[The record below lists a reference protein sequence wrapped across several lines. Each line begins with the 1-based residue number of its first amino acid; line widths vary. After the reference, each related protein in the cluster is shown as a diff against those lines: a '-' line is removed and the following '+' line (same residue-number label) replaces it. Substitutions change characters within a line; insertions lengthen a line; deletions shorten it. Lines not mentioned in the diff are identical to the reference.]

1 MKTTEIMNHGKR
13 PLRLALYGVAACA
26 ICCSPLALANVA
38 NISIV
43 NFAFTPSSVTI
54 NVNDSVKWTW
64 AGSPHSTTSDTGLW
78 ESGVQG
84 TGATFTHTFAS
95 PGSFPFHCS
104 VHPFMT
110 GTITVQSAG
119 MPPTVMISNPTNG
132 SVFAAPAT
140 VTLTATA
147 SDSDGSVTN
156 VEFFQG
162 TVSLGNVA
170 NSPYSVSVPN
180 LDAGNYMFSA
190 VATDNAGSTATN
202 SVMVRVVSPA
212 PITLSAPQ
220 KLSTTSFQFN
230 YSATIGLSYV
240 VERSADLSQ
249 WVARST
255 NTASSSSE
263 VFLDQNASN
272 NAGFYRVQ
280 LLPNP

>member
-1 MKTTEIMNHGKR
+1 MKTKIMNHGKR
-13 PLRLALYGVAACA
+13 PLRLAIFCLAAWA
-26 ICCSPLALANVA
+26 ICCSSLAWANVT

-43 NFAFTPSSVTI
+43 NFAFTPSSVGI
-54 NVNDSVKWTW
+54 NVNDSVKRTW
-64 AGSPHSTTSDTGLW
+64 AGSPHTTTSNTGLW
-78 ESGVQG
+78 DSGVQG
-84 TGATFTHTFAS
+84 TGATFTHMFAS
-95 PGSFPFHCS
+95 AGSFPFFCT

-110 GTITVQSAG
+110 GTVTVQAAD

-132 SVFAAPAT
+132 SVFPAPAT
-140 VTLTATA
+140 IKLTATA
-147 SDSDGSVTN
+147 SDSDRSVTN
-156 VEFFQG
+156 VQFFQE

-170 NSPYSVSVPN
+170 SSPYSVIVHN
-180 LDAGNYMFSA
+180 LDAGNYILSA
-190 VATDNAGSTATN
+190 VATDNAGGAATN

-212 PITLSAPQ
+212 PITLSAAQ

-255 NTASSSSE
+255 NTATSSSE
-263 VFLDQNASN
+263 VFLDQDASS

>member
-1 MKTTEIMNHGKR
+1 MKTKIMNHGKR
-13 PLRLALYGVAACA
+13 PLRLAIYGLAACA
-26 ICCSPLALANVA
+26 ICCSQLALANVT

-43 NFAFTPSSVTI
+43 NFAFTPSSVGI

-64 AGSPHSTTSDTGLW
+64 VGSPHTTTSNTGLW
-78 ESGVQG
+78 DSGVLG
-84 TGATFTHTFAS
+84 TGATFTHMFAS
-95 PGSFPFHCS
+95 AGSFPFFCS

-110 GTITVQSAG
+110 GTVTVQAAD

-147 SDSDGSVTN
+147 SDSDGDVTN
-156 VEFFQG
+156 VQFFQE
-162 TVSLGNVA
+162 TVSLGDVA
-170 NSPYSVSVPN
+170 NSPYSVIVPN
-180 LDAGNYMFSA
+180 LDTGNYMLSA
-190 VATDNAGSTATN
+190 VATDNAGSAATN

-212 PITLSAPQ
+212 PITLSAAQ
-220 KLSTTSFQFN
+220 RLSTTSFQFN

-255 NTASSSSE
+255 NTARSSSE
-263 VFLDQNASN
+263 VFLDQNASS

>member
-1 MKTTEIMNHGKR
+1 MNHGR
-13 PLRLALYGVAACA
+13 RALRLAIYGLAACA
-26 ICCSPLALANVA
+26 ICCSSVALANVA

-43 NFAFTPSSVTI
+43 NFAFTPSSVNI

-64 AGSPHSTTSDTGLW
+64 AGSPHSTTSNTGLW
-78 ESGVQG
+78 ESGVLG

-95 PGSFPFHCS
+95 AGSFPFHCS

-110 GTITVQSAG
+110 GTITVQSVD
-119 MPPTVMISNPTNG
+119 MPPTVIISNPTNG

-156 VEFFQG
+156 VQFFQE

-170 NSPYSVSVPN
+170 DSPYSVIVRN
-180 LDAGNYMFSA
+180 LDTGNYMLSA
-190 VATDNAGSTATN
+190 VATDNAGSTGTN

-220 KLSTTSFQFN
+220 RLSTTSFRFN

-240 VERSADLSQ
+240 VERSADLIG
-249 WVARST
+249 WVARGT
-255 NTASSSSE
+255 NTARSSSE
-263 VFLDQNASN
+263 VFLDENASSD
-272 NAGFYRVQ
+272 AGFYRVQ